1 MGYNKAVRTRSGRTN
16 MGCRTSGMGLPLS
29 DLRPTDGIYAL
40 KTRINS
46 AKARISSVKAFTSFI
61 NFSTFPPPFT
71 KAQEALLAVP
81 PSVQARRL
89 AAKYFSRIILI
100 LEVLGYNK
108 TAWDK
113 DLIPRMGLKLRPA
126 RSSGIKTWVA
136 YIRVSS
142 LRRSYTPDADEVT

>member
-1 MGYNKAVRTRSGRTN
+1 

-89 AAKYFSRIILI
+89 AVKYFSILILI
-100 LEVLGYNK
+100 LEVLGYNLDVVP
-108 TAWDK
+108 ASEYSVRLMGSRV
-113 DLIPRMGLKLRPA
+113 LIGL
-126 RSSGIKTWVA
+126 
-136 YIRVSS
+136 VSLS
-142 LRRSYTPDADEVT
+142 RSYTRQIGFNAID

>member
-1 MGYNKAVRTRSGRTN
+1 M
-16 MGCRTSGMGLPLS
+16 
-29 DLRPTDGIYAL
+29 
-40 KTRINS
+40 
-46 AKARISSVKAFTSFI
+46 
-61 NFSTFPPPFT
+61 
-71 KAQEALLAVP
+71 AVP

-126 RSSGIKTWVA
+126 RSSGIKKWAAEKLGVGSPTFG
-136 YIRVSS
+136 
-142 LRRSYTPDADEVT
+142 LTPLAVNLHFEEPD